1 MTKLFVPFFRPP
13 NHSKHCSIETK
24 AWNVINQNYLN
35 CTSYLHETLFAV
47 KVIVTHSI
55 VAV

>member
-1 MTKLFVPFFRPP
+1 MTKLFVRFFRPQ

-24 AWNVINQNYLN
+24 AWNLIDQNYVN
-35 CTSYLHETLFAV
+35 YTSYLHETLFAV
-47 KVIVTHSI
+47 KVIVNHSI